1 MENIFEKGCLV
12 QMSVSQ
18 WGAAKKVD
26 KRKLA
31 QMVSSPEWLRA
42 SKKLVDPNALKPI
55 AKIANSVRSYLA
67 GISLPFPIQGM
78 LFVPKESITKVDH
91 KLQSYKEIF
100 DNAVD
105 RFISGYDNLRRT
117 AMVYLEDLFNE
128 TDYPVDVQSKFTF
141 AWRFIILD
149 VPNGNV
155 GLLSPEVYERE
166 KEKFIQTMEE
176 ARELAIISLREEFAS
191 MVERITE
198 RFNNGIIGKP
208 KIFKNSTVNSFY
220 EFFETFKERNI
231 FKDDQLTELVNQ
243 AQQALDGNTSENI
256 RSNNHI
262 KERIRAG
269 MAEVETHMAELLSRP
284 RRKIVLN

>member
-1 MENIFEKGCLV
+1 MENLFEKGCLV

-55 AKIANSVRSYLA
+55 AKIANSARSYLT

-78 LFVPKESITKVDH
+78 LFVPKESISNVDK
-91 KLQSYKEIF
+91 KLQSYKETF

-105 RFISGYDNLRRT
+105 HFISGYDHLRQT
-117 AMVYLEDLFNE
+117 AIVYLEDLFNE

>member
-78 LFVPKESITKVDH
+78 LFVPKESITKVNQ

-100 DNAVD
+100 DNTVEY
-105 RFISGYDNLRRT
+105 FISGYDNLRRT

-176 ARELAIISLREEFAS
+176 ARELAIKSLREEFAS

-198 RFNNGIIGKP
+198 RLSNGVNGKS
-208 KIFKNSTVNSFY
+208 KIFKNSTVSSFY

-231 FKDDQLTELVNQ
+231 FKDDQLVELVNH
-243 AQQALDGNTSENI
+243 AQQVLDGDSSENI
-256 RSNNHI
+256 RSNDHI

-269 MAEVETHMAELLSRP
+269 MVTVVSQY
-284 RRKIVLN
+284 